1 MALMLRLASFT
12 TILWLIAYGLGVGV
26 NTPIVFAA
34 SQVDV
39 FTFNNAEEEAR
50 YRRLIAEIRCPKC
63 MNTNIAG
70 SDATSAQTL
79 RVAVHRLIVQE
90 GKSDQEVLAFMQDR
104 YGDFVLY
111 DPPLSGKTWII
122 WLLPISVGLVIV
134 GFILRLLRQSKDVAR
149 PDLDLTG
156 LDPAT
161 QARLKEIIQDQ

>member
-1 MALMLRLASFT
+1 MELMLRLASLAT
-12 TILWLIAYGLGVGV
+12 VLWLATWGLSVPP
-26 NTPIVFAA
+26 TYAA
-34 SQVDV
+34 SPVDV
-39 FTFNNAEEEAR
+39 FTFNSIEEEAR

-90 GKSDQEVLAFMQDR
+90 GKTDQEVLDFMQDR

-111 DPPLSGKTWII
+111 DPPLSSKTWFI
-122 WLLPISVGLVIV
+122 WLLPVGVALVII
-134 GFILRLLRQSKDVAR
+134 GFIFRLLRKTQDLA
-149 PDLDLTG
+149 PPELDLKG

-161 QARLKEIIQDQ
+161 QARLRDIIQD